1 MNVEIVAEAAQF
13 PEMEYINGIAAAVRI
28 RARSFLLYCS
38 WRLVFY
44 ICMIIPETIL
54 AEEIFG

>member
-1 MNVEIVAEAAQF
+1 MGGYGANSKEEDKNQF
-13 PEMEYINGIAAAVRI
+13 SLRI

-44 ICMIIPETIL
+44 ICKSIPETIL
-54 AEEIFG
+54 AEEIYGL